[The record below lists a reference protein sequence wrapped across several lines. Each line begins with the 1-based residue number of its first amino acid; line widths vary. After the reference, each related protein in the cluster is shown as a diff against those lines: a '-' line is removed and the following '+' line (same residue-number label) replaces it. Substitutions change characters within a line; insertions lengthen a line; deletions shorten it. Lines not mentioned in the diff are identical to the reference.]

1 MEISDLGRKNET
13 IQTREAL
20 RTSTNFLFFFFFFY
34 KEKVKSKIE
43 YLKLIK
49 FLKNFFNQIK
59 NTWSYL
65 ATALFSLLKHNLTVT
80 DSR

>member
-1 MEISDLGRKNET
+1 MKRSKQEKPCVQVLTFS
-13 IQTREAL
+13 
-20 RTSTNFLFFFFFFY
+20 SSSFFFFY